1 MRSELIGYFRNPSA
15 FWKTSAEGL
24 VISPKHAKINE
35 KESPSVIFTRQQ
47 HTNFTAETTVRF
59 APTSEKTQAGLVLM
73 QKEDHNFVFVK
84 TLRAGKP
91 VLVLE
96 RAERGNAVIASTE
109 LTGVHAAGNEPL
121 RLKVVGNGRYYDFY
135 YAEGNADYQLLAKGV
150 DAVNLSTHQS
160 GGFIGAVIGLYA
172 VK

>member
-1 MRSELIGYFRNPSA
+1 M
-15 FWKTSAEGL
+15 
-24 VISPKHAKINE
+24 
-35 KESPSVIFTRQQ
+35 
-47 HTNFTAETTVRF
+47 
-59 APTSEKTQAGLVLM
+59 
-73 QKEDHNFVFVK
+73 
-84 TLRAGKP
+84 
-91 VLVLE
+91 
-96 RAERGNAVIASTE
+96 
-109 LTGVHAAGNEPL
+109 TGVHAAGNEPL